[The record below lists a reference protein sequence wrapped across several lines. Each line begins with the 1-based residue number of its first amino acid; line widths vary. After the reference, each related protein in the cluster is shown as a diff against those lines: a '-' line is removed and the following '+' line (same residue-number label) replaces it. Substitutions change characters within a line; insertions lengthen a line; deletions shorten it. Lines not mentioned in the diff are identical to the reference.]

1 MRVFSTFRE
10 AAAFAADHCRTNR
23 CTAQLL
29 RQESGWAVTTS
40 VEIQAPEPRHQPSY
54 EDLARDREKELER
67 KRRKEEQEL
76 AEWQAHRDQL
86 EKRRTELNG
95 KRDKVLALARNG
107 SLSYEQLSLVID
119 NQGMYGFTE
128 PELAELLEFQKQLR
142 PGQVPSMC
150 PSCHMVGSNC
160 TCGRSWF

>member
-1 MRVFSTFRE
+1 MKVFSTFRE
-10 AAAFAADHCRTNR
+10 AAAFAAVYCRANR
-23 CTAQLL
+23 CTSQLL
-29 RQESGWAVTTS
+29 RQESGWAVTTNA
-40 VEIQAPEPRHQPSY
+40 VIKEPAPTYQPSY
-54 EDLARDREKELER
+54 EELAREREKELER
-67 KRRKEEQEL
+67 KRWREEQEL

-86 EKRRTELNG
+86 EKRRVEFTA
-95 KRDKVLALARNG
+95 KRDKVMALARNG

-119 NQGMYGFTE
+119 NKNMYGFTE
-128 PELAELLEFQKQLR
+128 SELSELLEFQRQVR

>member
-1 MRVFSTFRE
+1 MKVFSTFRE
-10 AAAFAADHCRTNR
+10 AAAFAADYCRANR

-29 RQESGWAVTTS
+29 RQESGWAVTTNA
-40 VEIQAPEPRHQPSY
+40 VIKEKE
-54 EDLARDREKELER
+54 LAREREKELER
-67 KRRKEEQEL
+67 KRRREEQEL

-86 EKRRTELNG
+86 VEFTA
-95 KRDKVLALARNG
+95 KRDKVMALARNG
-107 SLSYEQLSLVID
+107 SLSYEQLSLVIE
-119 NQGMYGFTE
+119 NKNVYGFTKS
-128 PELAELLEFQKQLR
+128 ELSELLEFQRQVR

>member
-1 MRVFSTFRE
+1 MKVFSTFRE
-10 AAAFAADHCRTNR
+10 AAAFAADYCRANR

-29 RQESGWAVTTS
+29 RQESGWAVTTNA
-40 VEIQAPEPRHQPSY
+40 VIKEKE
-54 EDLARDREKELER
+54 LAREREKELER
-67 KRRKEEQEL
+67 KRRREEQEL

-86 EKRRTELNG
+86 VEFTA
-95 KRDKVLALARNG
+95 KRDKVMALARNG
-107 SLSYEQLSLVID
+107 SLSYEQLSLVIE
-119 NQGMYGFTE
+119 NKNVYGFTKS
-128 PELAELLEFQKQLR
+128 ELSELLEFQRQAR